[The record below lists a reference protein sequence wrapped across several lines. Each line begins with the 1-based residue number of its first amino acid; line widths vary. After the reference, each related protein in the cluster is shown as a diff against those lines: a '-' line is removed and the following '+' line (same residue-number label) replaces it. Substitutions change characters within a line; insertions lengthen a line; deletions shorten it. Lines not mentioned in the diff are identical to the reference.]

1 MENVILIDHNDC
13 ETGIAEKLYTHKKGI
28 LHRAVSVYICNSDGK
43 LLLQQRALGKY
54 HSPGLWSN
62 TSCTHPFPGESNLSA
77 ANRRLREEMGIECP
91 LSKLL
96 KIYYNVYVGGD
107 LTEHEI
113 AHIFY
118 GVSDDEPVLNSLEAM
133 SYKYVSLTEL
143 SSEIKFNNDDFSRWF
158 VYCFPYIKNAFLNE
172 SNYTNLLI

>member
-1 MENVILIDHNDC
+1 
-13 ETGIAEKLYTHKKGI
+13 
-28 LHRAVSVYICNSDGK
+28 
-43 LLLQQRALGKY
+43 
-54 HSPGLWSN
+54 

-77 ANRRLREEMGIECP
+77 AKRRLREEMGIECP

-118 GVSDDEPVLNSLEAM
+118 GISDDEPVLNSLEAM
-133 SYKYVSLTEL
+133 SYKYISLT
-143 SSEIKFNNDDFSRWF
+143 
-158 VYCFPYIKNAFLNE
+158 
-172 SNYTNLLI
+172 

>member
-1 MENVILIDHNDC
+1 
-13 ETGIAEKLYTHKKGI
+13 
-28 LHRAVSVYICNSDGK
+28 
-43 LLLQQRALGKY
+43 
-54 HSPGLWSN
+54 
-62 TSCTHPFPGESNLSA
+62 
-77 ANRRLREEMGIECP
+77 MGIECP

-118 GVSDDEPVLNSLEAM
+118 GISDDEPDLNSLEAM

-143 SSEIKFNNDDFSRWF
+143 SSEIKF
-158 VYCFPYIKNAFLNE
+158 YCFPYIKNAFLNE

>member
-1 MENVILIDHNDC
+1 MGDVILIGHNDC
-13 ETGIAEKLYTHKKGI
+13 ETGIAEKLYTHKKCI
-28 LHRAVSVYICNSDGK
+28 LHRAVYVYIYNSNGE
-43 LLLQQRALGKY
+43 LFLQKKALGKY
-54 HSPGLWSN
+54 YSLVLWSN
-62 TSCTHPFPGESNLSA
+62 MSCTHPFPGESNLSA

-143 SSEIKFNNDDFSRWF
+143 SSEIKFNNDAFSRWF
-158 VYCFPYIKNAFLNE
+158 IYCFPYIKNAFLNE
-172 SNYTNLLI
+172 SNYTNLSI

>member
-1 MENVILIDHNDC
+1 MGNIILIDHNDC
-13 ETGIAEKLYTHKKGI
+13 ETGIAEKLYTHKKII

-43 LLLQQRALGKY
+43 LLLQHRALGKY

-62 TSCTHPFPGESNLSA
+62 TSCTHPFLGESNLSA

-113 AHIFY
+113 AHIFLRY
-118 GVSDDEPVLNSLEAM
+118 
-133 SYKYVSLTEL
+133 
-143 SSEIKFNNDDFSRWF
+143 
-158 VYCFPYIKNAFLNE
+158 
-172 SNYTNLLI
+172 